1 MACTDMVIVFSGF
14 RDDVLKEQIQAK
26 GGKVATSLVKSATHL
41 LMKKEGKPSKKIDEA
56 KEKGLELVFLD
67 DFLEEYE
74 FSLGV
79 KEKKETK
86 KKAPKEAVP
95 AAEPGASEADMV
107 LMAKVML
114 AFATNTGNE
123 AAMAAL
129 EELKNRLAAL

>member
-14 RDDVLKEQIQAK
+14 RDDALKEQIQAA

-41 LMKKEGKPSKKIDEA
+41 LLKKEGKASKKIDEA
-56 KEKGLELVFLD
+56 KEKGVELVFLD

-79 KEKKETK
+79 KEK
-86 KKAPKEAVP
+86 
-95 AAEPGASEADMV
+95 AEPKAEPKATEADMT

-114 AFATNTGNE
+114 AFATNTGNA

-129 EELKNRLAAL
+129 EELQRRLAAL